1 MEEMKEINF
10 IDQFCNKTEDK
21 SDNKKTLVVETS
33 KINRNL
39 GVQAT
44 PQR

>member
-1 MEEMKEINF
+1 MEEMNF
-10 IDQFCNKTEDK
+10 IDQFCNKSVDK
-21 SDNKKTLVVETS
+21 SDNKKTLVVETL